1 MLLLTGFA
9 LGVMAVTFLIVARD
23 FGHLNVGRAFLAI
36 LLAGACF
43 VAQPHLPDGLRNV
56 AADISTMV
64 PALFW
69 LLCRVAFS
77 YQPKV
82 LSLSGLLALYTFT
95 APALSRYIGIPHHEG
110 SIWHLIGWQV
120 PSYGEYIII
129 ALGLWTVWANW
140 EDDLVESR
148 RQLRG
153 IVLTGVGTSVLL
165 VVIPLNTGVVG
176 VWLPYLSINI
186 INLICAYSLLHG
198 RNGVLFGIPSQ
209 AVNVPDDA
217 VEIHEEQANN
227 ELETN
232 TTLLKQMMDEGFYR
246 TEHLTLK
253 ILADQLGLPEYRTR
267 TLINQ
272 TLGYR
277 NFSDYINQLRIHE
290 AAQLLLNNLQTPVL
304 NISLDVG
311 YRTLSSF
318 NRAFKDIQK
327 MSPSEYR
334 LQVAQDTPVKL
345 QK

>member
-1 MLLLTGFA
+1 LLLLTGFA

-23 FGHLNVGRAFLAI
+23 FGHLDVGKAFLAI

-43 VAQPHLPDGLRNV
+43 VAHPHLPVFLHSV
-56 AADISTMV
+56 ASDISTMV

-77 YQPKV
+77 YRPKV
-82 LSLSGLLALYTFT
+82 FSFSGALALYTFT
-95 APALSRYIGIPHHEG
+95 APALSRLMGVSYHDG
-110 SIWHLIGWQV
+110 SIWSLLGWHI
-120 PSYGEYIII
+120 PMYGEYAIIL
-129 ALGLWTVWANW
+129 LGLWTVWANW

-148 RQLRG
+148 RRLRG

-176 VWLPYLSINI
+176 VWLPYLSISVI
-186 INLICAYSLLHG
+186 TLICAYSLMRG

-209 AVNVPDDA
+209 SPNLPQEVVD
-217 VEIHEEQANN
+217 VQEEQPDSEQEANAV
-227 ELETN
+227 
-232 TTLLKQMMDEGFYR
+232 LLKKIMSEGFYR

-267 TLINQ
+267 ALINQ

-277 NFSDYINQLRIHE
+277 NFNDYINHLRIDE
-290 AAQLLLNNLQTPVL
+290 AAQRLLEDLQTPVL

-318 NRAFKDIQK
+318 NRAFKDIQD
-327 MSPSEYR
+327 MSPSQYR
-334 LQVAQDTPVKL
+334 QQSLESVA
-345 QK
+345 